1 MAAQAHEGKGVA
13 VATYILLM
21 NLTPEGQGRALQDPD
36 YLSREENAIAV
47 PGVQTLGLYAVLG
60 QYDFVTIVEA
70 QGNEEIAR
78 FSIELGVKANV
89 HITTLPTVPASR
101 LESSPD
107 ERVAQVELEASA
119 RLPEDEQRL
128 SQDGD

>member
-1 MAAQAHEGKGVA
+1 M
-13 VATYILLM
+13 ATYILLM
-21 NLTPEGQGRALQDPD
+21 NLTSEGQGRALQDPD
-36 YLSREENAIAV
+36 YLSREENAISV

-60 QYDFVTIVEA
+60 QYDFVTIFEA

-101 LESSPD
+101 LETAPKTLS
-107 ERVAQVELEASA
+107 AQVALEANERIPTPDTS
-119 RLPEDEQRL
+119 
-128 SQDGD
+128 ST

>member
-1 MAAQAHEGKGVA
+1 
-13 VATYILLM
+13 
-21 NLTPEGQGRALQDPD
+21 LTPEGRARALQDPD
-36 YLSREENAIAV
+36 YLSREENAIAI

-101 LESSPD
+101 LETTPTTLST
-107 ERVAQVELEASA
+107 QVELEARERIPIPDSN
-119 RLPEDEQRL
+119 PI
-128 SQDGD
+128 

>member
-1 MAAQAHEGKGVA
+1 MIAFSGTREGTA
-13 VATYILLM
+13 MATYILLM
-21 NLTPEGQGRALQDPD
+21 NLTPEGRARALQDPD
-36 YLSREENAIAV
+36 YLSREENAIAL

-101 LESSPD
+101 LETTPTTLS
-107 ERVAQVELEASA
+107 AQVELEARERIPIPDSN
-119 RLPEDEQRL
+119 LI
-128 SQDGD
+128 

>member
-1 MAAQAHEGKGVA
+1 MIAFSGTREGLA
-13 VATYILLM
+13 MATYILLM
-21 NLTPEGQGRALQDPD
+21 NLTPEGRARALQDPD
-36 YLSREENAIAV
+36 YLSREENAIAL

-101 LESSPD
+101 LETTPTTLST
-107 ERVAQVELEASA
+107 QVELEASE
-119 RLPEDEQRL
+119 RIPIPD
-128 SQDGD
+128 SNPI